1 MIRVATS
8 TKLDV
13 TITSLQSK
21 MRLSPIAMTM
31 IPQQSYRNTHCHEA
45 ANAGGYSSSCS
56 IDLNVSVTLMVMAVT
71 DTIVMYNGRILPISC
86 EDGRKTGVI

>member
-1 MIRVATS
+1 MQIMIRVATS

-21 MRLSPIAMTM
+21 MRLSPMAMTM

-45 ANAGGYSSSCS
+45 ANGRWVFIVALNRFKRECDPYGYGC
-56 IDLNVSVTLMVMAVT
+56 D
-71 DTIVMYNGRILPISC
+71 
-86 EDGRKTGVI
+86 

>member
-21 MRLSPIAMTM
+21 MRLSPMTM

-71 DTIVMYNGRILPISC
+71 DTIVMYKGRILPISC
-86 EDGRKTGVI
+86 EDGLKTGVI